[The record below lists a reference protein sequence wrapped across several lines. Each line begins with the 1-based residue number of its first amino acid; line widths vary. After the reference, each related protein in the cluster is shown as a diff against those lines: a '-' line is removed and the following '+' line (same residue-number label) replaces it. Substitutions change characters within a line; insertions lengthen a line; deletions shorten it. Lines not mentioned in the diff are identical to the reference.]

1 MGLKEVELSGK
12 WLETLKKTFSPGIQI
27 KQRREAWTERQ
38 KQKEKQRE
46 KKNTERSE
54 SESAHAVNFPRS
66 C

>member
-1 MGLKEVELSGK
+1 MGLKEVELNSK
-12 WLETLKKTFSPGIQI
+12 WLETLKAFSPGIQI
-27 KQRREAWTERQ
+27 KRREAWTERQ

-54 SESAHAVNFPRS
+54 SEPAHVVNFPRS